1 MKQKNMISRLLILLF
16 LFVSPAVLA
25 QQTMEQAQKRK
36 KRLRDNRWTDQFSG
50 AIGFGGGQFAGSLQ
64 WYRLYALGESRRF
77 KIGYGLRLAG
87 VLGSDVG
94 YTSSPPKLANDDNLR
109 DTLCA
114 ESPKTFLLNAGF
126 YASYD
131 LHPRL
136 ILGANIDLVG
146 ISLGGNTDGILYSS
160 DLPNDT
166 LSVVSQP
173 SMLNAY
179 LFGKNSK
186 GSIDAEIYL
195 AYKITPKWRVKLGVQ
210 KLFTEQKT
218 DDKYLQDNDLYR
230 SKVWLATIGVIWTPF
245 VKEVNCP
252 WFKGKKIKAKKNKQK
267 GEL

>member
-1 MKQKNMISRLLILLF
+1 MKHKNMISRLLILLF
-16 LFVSPAVLA
+16 LFASPAVLA
-25 QQTMEQAQKRK
+25 QQTMQQAQKKK
-36 KRLRDNRWTDQFSG
+36 KRQRDNRWTDQFG
-50 AIGFGGGQFAGSLQ
+50 AAIGIGRHQFGASLQ

-87 VLGSDVG
+87 VLGSDVR
-94 YTSSPPKLANDDNLR
+94 YTSSPPKLANDQNLR

-146 ISLGGNTDGILYSS
+146 ISLGGNTDGILHSS

-166 LSVVSQP
+166 LAVVSKP

-179 LFGKNSK
+179 LLGKNSK
-186 GSIDAEIYL
+186 GSIDAEIYF
-195 AYKITPKWRVKLGVQ
+195 AYKINPKWRVKLGVQ
-210 KLFTEQKT
+210 RLFNEQKT
-218 DDKYLQDNDLYR
+218 DEKYLQENDLYR
-230 SKVWLATIGVIWTPF
+230 SRIYLATIGVIWTPF
-245 VKEVNCP
+245 IKEVNCP